1 MKFSVSDLEKLG
13 TILSIW
19 AHPDDESFC
28 AGALL
33 AAAVQNG
40 QRVAVITATRGD
52 AGKTADES
60 RWPQHRLGEI
70 REQELKRSL
79 RILGINEHYWLEY
92 ADGQLENVNQGEAAV
107 KLAAI
112 LQLIKPDTIISFG
125 ADGITGHPD
134 HRAVYRWTK
143 RAIVQTKSKA
153 IFYTC
158 AELTR
163 LYDSDAC
170 KRCQQKFNLF
180 FATDKPL
187 TIGDDEADL
196 LFDVPEDLQ
205 ALKKNSIKAHECQM
219 SIMLADP
226 DGEAYVDSL
235 CCCEGFRR
243 EAI

>member
-1 MKFSVSDLEKLG
+1 MKFSVSDIKELG

-60 RWPQHRLGEI
+60 RWPQQRLGEI
-70 REQELKRSL
+70 REQELQRSL
-79 RILGINEHYWLEY
+79 QILGINEHYWLNY
-92 ADGQLENVNQGEAAV
+92 ADGQLENVNQGEAAA
-107 KLAAI
+107 KIAAT
-112 LQLIKPDTIISFG
+112 LQQIKPDTIISFG

-134 HRAVYRWTK
+134 HQAVYRWTK
-143 RAIVQTKSKA
+143 LATTQTKSEA
-153 IFYTC
+153 DFFTC
-158 AELTR
+158 AGLTR

-170 KRCQQKFNLF
+170 RRCQQKFNLF

-187 TIGDDEADL
+187 TISDDEADL

-205 ALKKNSIKAHECQM
+205 ALKMKSIEAHECQM
-219 SIMLADP
+219 SAILSDS
-226 DGEAYVDSL
+226 DGKAYIDSL
-235 CCCEGFRR
+235 CCCEGFMR
-243 EAI
+243 EAV